1 VYGTQQLS
9 PEASVVIRHSSVDGE
24 ATNVSSV
31 ALVLRSE
38 KGFTEHS
45 G

>member
-1 VYGTQQLS
+1 MYGTQQLP
-9 PEASVVIRHSSVDGE
+9 PETPVVIRRSSVDGE
-24 ATNVSSV
+24 AINVSSV